1 MKKISHWATASII
14 GVAAIGIVTAVKV
27 VQFPNISSLLTASVT
42 PISTPAAVTCDT
54 QFTSFPTNGIS
65 VKAYGVKGDGK
76 TDDTDAL
83 NAAIADITSKGQ
95 PVIIPA
101 GTYMIDAT
109 KGVFPTSGSRIY
121 LTSGATLKAIPNAVK
136 NYGVVRIIN
145 ATDVAIVGGVIS
157 GERNQH
163 TGVGGEGGHGI
174 IVGVTANN
182 TTSHIIIKGV
192 VMRDGWGDG
201 LYINRNSSDIS
212 ACYDTMIHNRRNN
225 ASIVGGDHITLS
237 HDNFINATAEI
248 LGAGVDIEPN
258 GSKTYIKGVSDVTV
272 SDSISY
278 GNAGDGLAIYG
289 FFNPVNNITFRNNTV
304 MNSGKMGI
312 RANYA
317 QNVVLAGNTV
327 VNSNLTR
334 GDYNYDI
341 FVDHGDNYTIDSNK
355 VTSKSI
361 WLGLLVGNVTTAK
374 ITNNCLTA
382 GKNIYTPPNIATI
395 TTSNNNVSCP
405 FSIPAISY
413 LDLTPPVIK
422 LTGSTIS
429 LPIGSVFTDPGA
441 TATDAKEG
449 PVAIK
454 TIGTVDTSKLGTQVI
469 TYIAQDSVGN
479 TRLISRAV
487 KVVPLAPDTVA
498 PVITLVGDN
507 SATVAVGAT
516 FTDPGAT
523 ATDERDGSVAVTK
536 TTDLN
541 TAKAGTYTIT
551 YSAADKAGNTVTA
564 TRTVQVTAAP
574 VIPPTITLVGAS
586 TLTLSTGTLFKDPGA
601 TAKDAAGKVITVTTT
616 GTVNTALVGTYTIK
630 YTATDAVKNTATV
643 TRTVKVVAAA
653 VKDTTPPVVTLVGAA
668 TMSLKVGDTF
678 TDPGANAVDTNEP
691 MLGVSKTGTVNTAV
705 AGTYTITY
713 SATDRAGNTGK
724 AIRTVTVT
732 APIAHTITL
741 SLKFSSS
748 TTVMATLSESV
759 ENAVTVHISGRKGS
773 GGTGSNLVSYLKN
786 FYTAEAVVTPGVCS
800 LGTSYTALQS
810 VTIAAGSTGSN
821 EVGLPVGCDSSN
833 IDLIISSFSPMVTAK
848 GQITTSTSAQ

>member
-27 VQFPNISSLLTASVT
+27 VPFPNISSLLTASVT
-42 PISTPAAVTCDT
+42 PLSTPAAVTCDT
-54 QFTSFPTNGIS
+54 QFTPFPTNGIS
-65 VKAYGVKGDGK
+65 VKSYGAKGDGK

-83 NAAIADITSKGQ
+83 NAAIADITSKGL
-95 PVIIPA
+95 PVIIPS
-101 GTYMIDAT
+101 GTYM
-109 KGVFPTSGSRIY
+109 VNPLVSVRPVSGSRIY
-121 LTSGATLKAIPNAVK
+121 LANAKIKAISSVLGDNKTHFNTV
-136 NYGVVRIIN
+136 NIN
-145 ATDVAIVGGVIS
+145 KANDVAIVGGTIE
-157 GERNQH
+157 GERNEH
-163 TGVGGEGGHGI
+163 RGTLGEGGMGI
-174 IVGVTANN
+174 MIGNSSHVYVKNVTMKDN
-182 TTSHIIIKGV
+182 
-192 VMRDGWGDG
+192 WGDG
-201 LYINRNSSDIS
+201 LYIVIGATDVH

-454 TIGTVDTSKLGTQVI
+454 TTGTVDTSKLGTYVI

-479 TRLISRAV
+479 TRLASRTV
-487 KVVPLAPDTVA
+487 RVVPLAPDTVA
-498 PVITLVGDN
+498 PVVTLVGDN
-507 SATVAVGAT
+507 SAIVAVGAT

-523 ATDERDGSVAVTK
+523 ATDDRDGSVAVTK
-536 TTDLN
+536 TTNLT

-551 YSAADKAGNTVTA
+551 YSAADKAGNT
-564 TRTVQVTAAP
+564 
-574 VIPPTITLVGAS
+574 
-586 TLTLSTGTLFKDPGA
+586 A
-601 TAKDAAGKVITVTTT
+601 TA
-616 GTVNTALVGTYTIK
+616 
-630 YTATDAVKNTATV
+630 

-678 TDPGANAVDTNEP
+678 TDPGAHAVDTNEP
-691 MLGVSKTGTVNTAV
+691 MLGVSTTGTVNTAV

-741 SLKFSSS
+741 SLKFPTS
-748 TTVMATLSESV
+748 TTVMASLSEPV
-759 ENAVTVHISGRKGS
+759 ENAVTVNISGRKGS

-810 VTIAAGSTGSN
+810 VTIAAGATGSN

-848 GQITTSTSAQ
+848 GQITTTTSAQ